1 MRGANEETLPQRRWD
16 IDWLRIL
23 AVVGLLVPYHT
34 YRVFDIWEDWY
45 VKNDELS
52 AVLNPFLYLGDAVGM
67 QLLFLLAGS
76 ATWFALPINLSKRK
90 KLYQKSNG
98 EFISAN

>member
-1 MRGANEETLPQRRWD
+1 MHGANEETLPQRRWD

-45 VKNDELS
+45 IKNEELS
-52 AVLNPFLYLGDAVGM
+52 AVLNPFL
-67 QLLFLLAGS
+67 
-76 ATWFALPINLSKRK
+76 
-90 KLYQKSNG
+90 
-98 EFISAN
+98 